1 MIDVREVEVNK
12 PVTMVHTYHGKQ
24 YELLAEFKSDVTVL
38 SEHGYRPISQNWI
51 PGERDFASVVI
62 AILLCFVVIGFAV
75 LIYYWLVKPSGSLT
89 VIYELR
95 Q

>member
-1 MIDVREVEVNK
+1 MNK
-12 PVTMVHTYHGKQ
+12 PLTLVNTYHGTRH
-24 YELLAEFKSDVTVL
+24 EILVEFKSDVKAL
-38 SEHGYRPISQNWI
+38 SENGYRVISQNWI
-51 PGERDFASVVI
+51 PGERDFGSVVI

-75 LIYYWLVKPSGSLT
+75 LIYYWLVKPNGSLT